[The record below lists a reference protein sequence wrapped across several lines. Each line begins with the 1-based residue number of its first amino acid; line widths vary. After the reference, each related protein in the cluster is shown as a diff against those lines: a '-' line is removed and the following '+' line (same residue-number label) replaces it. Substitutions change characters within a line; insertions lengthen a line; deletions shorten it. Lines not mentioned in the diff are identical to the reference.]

1 MNILIISFDSDPPH
15 YGGVSTMTNLLAKEF
30 IKRGHT
36 CCLGY
41 PCESE
46 YPSSFFK
53 DKILL
58 SNKNIVAIKKYAE
71 THQFDIILSQFI
83 TIDYKIVSILKKS
96 YTKVVT
102 VYHTRPMLHGLEFE
116 ELINYI
122 ERSNNWLHRLY
133 NITKIPL
140 LPFYNI
146 IRKRKE
152 KISFYEAYR
161 NSDKLVLLSKYFF
174 SALKEIIPQ
183 AKINK
188 IAFIGN
194 PIVFEECFPIERL
207 EEKEKKVLVV
217 CSADHV
223 KRIPIILKIWQSI
236 ENDSDYNEWS
246 FTYVGDG
253 DKFNQIKKQAK
264 KMQLKRITFTGFTSP
279 LPYYKESSIL
289 LMTSKYEGW
298 PMVLMEGQQMGVV
311 PISYNS
317 FESLKEIIDNEN
329 NGIIIPNN
337 DINTFIKRLK
347 NLMFDDEKRKKMAQN
362 AIVSSQIHSKRN
374 TVDKYLFL
382 FENL

>member
-30 IKRGHT
+30 IKKGHT

-41 PCESE
+41 PFKSE

-83 TIDYKIVSILKKS
+83 TIDYKIVSILKNP
-96 YTKVVT
+96 YTKIVT

-116 ELINYI
+116 DLINYI

-140 LPFYNI
+140 LPFYKI

-174 SALKEIIPQ
+174 SALKEIIPH

-207 EEKEKKVLVV
+207 EEKKKKVLVV
-217 CSADHV
+217 CSAEHV

-236 ENDSDYNEWS
+236 ENDSEYNEWS

-253 DKFNQIKKQAK
+253 DMFNQIKKQAK

-337 DINTFIKRLK
+337 DIKTFIKRLK
-347 NLMFDDEKRKKMAQN
+347 DLMLDDEKRKKMAQN
-362 AIVSSQIHSKRN
+362 AIVSSQRHSKRN